1 MNRLHHWLCSSSLWR
16 KAVQQRVRWVLES
29 VELGPNVLE
38 LGSGPGLTTDLLRRK
53 VQHLTAIEVD
63 PRLAWSLRSRLR
75 DSNVKVITGD
85 ATAMPFSDGRFSS
98 AAGFTMLHHV
108 PSRDLQDKLL
118 REAWR
123 VIEPGGLFV
132 GCDSLQGPFMRLIH
146 LGDTLVPVDPNTF
159 GARLEAAGFHV
170 LKIEKNSEAFRFQA
184 RRLSARR

>member
-1 MNRLHHWLCSSSLWR
+1 VNRLHHWLCSSSRWR
-16 KAVQQRVRWVLES
+16 KAVKQRVPWVLES
-29 VELGPNVLE
+29 VELRPNVLE
-38 LGSGPGLTTDLLRRK
+38 LGPGPGLTTVRLK
-53 VQHLTAIEVD
+53 AQHLTAIEVD
-63 PRLAWSLRSRLR
+63 PRLAGSLRSRLC
-75 DSNVKVITGD
+75 DSNVEVITGD

-98 AAGFTMLHHV
+98 AVGFTMLHHV

-132 GCDSLQGPFMRLIH
+132 GCDSLQNPFMRLIH

-159 GARLEAAGFHV
+159 AARLEAAGFHV

-184 RRLSARR
+184 QRLSARR

>member
-1 MNRLHHWLCSSSLWR
+1 VNRLHDWLCSSARWR
-16 KAVQQRVRWVLES
+16 KTVAQRVPWGVAGA
-29 VELGPNVLE
+29 ELGPNVLE
-38 LGSGPGLTTDLLRRK
+38 LGPGPGLTTDLLRLK

-63 PRLAWSLRSRLR
+63 PRLAQSLRTRLR
-75 DSNVKVITGD
+75 DSNVQVITGD
-85 ATAMPFSDGRFSS
+85 ATAMPFVGGQFSGGVAFS
-98 AAGFTMLHHV
+98 MLHHV

-132 GCDSLQGPFMRLIH
+132 GCDSLQSLFMRVIH

-159 GARLEAAGFHV
+159 GARLKAAGLQV

-184 RRLSARR
+184 RRLSASR